1 MNKNREKIQ
10 KEALE
15 LTLSHK
21 RCGLGISM
29 GVGKTRIAIQHLI
42 KNYNVLFEALS
53 REDKQKLVMIIDDCT
68 YKDLEEEIEYIA
80 GFKNVLFVSLFRYKF
95 EDCVKFH

>member
-1 MNKNREKIQ
+1 MNENRELIQ

-42 KNYNVLFEALS
+42 KNYHDAINVLIVIPKNSVMESWYKEL
-53 REDKQKLVMIIDDCT
+53 DKMELDDELKGLDDHITFST
-68 YKDLEEEIEYIA
+68 Y
-80 GFKNVLFVSLFRYKF
+80 FK
-95 EDCVKFH
+95 